1 MHTAHCGCSGAEAP
15 GFRDF
20 PGLLTAKENRNGSR
34 RTLPHQNHLLS
45 CTILL
50 SPWNFQAVRLCGVNV
65 LPSHHRMS
73 LSPAPPAQTTP
84 ADLPRVLGASQA
96 TAIVVG
102 TIIGSGIFL
111 VPSEMMRDAG
121 SSALVYLAWIV
132 GGLLSLFG
140 AMTYAELGA
149 MLPYAG
155 GEYVYLRGAYGDTT
169 AFLYMWTWFA
179 VAKPASIAAVT
190 LGLART
196 LGVFPAFHWLT
207 AHVPGLPLLWS
218 QLFAIAVTWF
228 MTGLN
233 YLGIKK
239 AGDFQLVFTILKA
252 VLILVVVGFCF
263 ASAAGSFV
271 NFTTSL
277 PHAPGGFSGFM
288 LALIATLWAYD
299 GWNDLTMVAGEVRQP
314 ERNLPIA
321 LIGGLFIVGALFM
334 ATNAAI
340 QYILPAAQI
349 AASERPAVAALSVVA
364 GPGGAGFVAAAMA
377 LSIFVTLNGT
387 VMSGAR
393 VPFAAAR
400 DRLFF
405 AQFAHIHPRFQSP
418 STSLI
423 VQGSLSTILLLFLS
437 QFQKQFELAVFAEW
451 LFYML
456 TTTTV
461 FFYRRRRPDL
471 ARPYRVWGYPV
482 LPAIFVLC
490 AGFVLIWSFA
500 GNFKGSL
507 LGTGLILLGLPFLWI
522 VRRRYGASIPADLS
536 HAPSSSD

>member
-1 MHTAHCGCSGAEAP
+1 
-15 GFRDF
+15 
-20 PGLLTAKENRNGSR
+20 
-34 RTLPHQNHLLS
+34 
-45 CTILL
+45 
-50 SPWNFQAVRLCGVNV
+50 
-65 LPSHHRMS
+65 MS
-73 LSPAPPAQTTP
+73 LGTAPTQHSA

-111 VPSEMMRDAG
+111 VPSEMMRDTG
-121 SSALVYLAWIV
+121 SSSLVYLAWIV

-140 AMTYAELGA
+140 AMTYAELGS

-190 LGLART
+190 SGLART
-196 LGVFPAFHWLT
+196 LGVFAAFHWLT

-218 QLFAIAVTWF
+218 QVFAIGVTWF

-239 AGDFQLVFTILKA
+239 AGDFQLVFTVLKGL
-252 VLILVVVGFCF
+252 LILIVAALCF
-263 ASAAGSFV
+263 ASASGSWA
-271 NFTTSL
+271 NFSTGL
-277 PHAPGGFSGFM
+277 PHAAGGFGGFM

-299 GWNDLTMVAGEVRQP
+299 GWNDLTMVAGEVRRP
-314 ERNLPIA
+314 ERSLPIA
-321 LIGGLFIVGALFM
+321 LIGGLFIVGILFM

-349 AASERPAVAALSVVA
+349 AASERPAVAALSIVA
-364 GPGGAGFVAAAMA
+364 GRRGAGFVAGAMA

-393 VPFAAAR
+393 IPFAAAR

-405 AQFAHIHPRFQSP
+405 KQFAHINPHFQSP

-423 VQGSLSTILLLFLS
+423 VQGILSTILLLFLS
-437 QFQKQFELAVFAEW
+437 QFQQHFELAVFAEW

-461 FFYRRRRPDL
+461 FYYRLKRPDL

-482 LPAIFVLC
+482 LPGLFVVC
-490 AGFVLIWSFA
+490 AAAVLVWSFA
-500 GNFKGSL
+500 GNLEGSL
-507 LGTGLILLGLPFLWI
+507 IGSALILLGLPVLWI
-522 VRRRYGASIPADLS
+522 VRKLYGASVPMEQS
-536 HAPSSSD
+536 HQG

>member
-1 MHTAHCGCSGAEAP
+1 MSQTV
-15 GFRDF
+15 
-20 PGLLTAKENRNGSR
+20 
-34 RTLPHQNHLLS
+34 
-45 CTILL
+45 
-50 SPWNFQAVRLCGVNV
+50 SPPRQVA
-65 LPSHHRMS
+65 
-73 LSPAPPAQTTP
+73 P

-111 VPSEMMRDAG
+111 VPSEMMRDTG
-121 SSALVYLAWIV
+121 SSGLVYLAWII

-140 AMTYAELGA
+140 AMTYAELGS

-155 GEYVYLRGAYGDTT
+155 GEYVYLRGAYGDAV

-190 LGLART
+190 SGLART
-196 LGVFPAFHWLT
+196 LGVFPAFHGLT
-207 AHVPGLPLLWS
+207 TPIAGTPLLWS
-218 QLFAIAVTWF
+218 QVFAIGVTWF

-239 AGDFQLVFTILKA
+239 AGDFQLVFTILKG
-252 VLILVVVGFCF
+252 VLILIVVGFCF
-263 ASAAGSFV
+263 AASAGSFA
-271 NFTTSL
+271 NFSTSL
-277 PHAPGGFSGFM
+277 PGVAGGFGGFM

-299 GWNDLTMVAGEVRQP
+299 GWNDLTMVAGEVRRP
-314 ERNLPIA
+314 ERSLPIA
-321 LIGGLFIVGALFM
+321 LIGGLFIVGVLFM

-340 QYILPAAQI
+340 QYILPATQI
-349 AASERPAVAALSVVA
+349 AASERPAVAALSIVA

-393 VPFAAAR
+393 VPYAAAR

-423 VQGSLSTILLLFLS
+423 VQGLLSTVLLLFLS
-437 QFQKQFELAVFAEW
+437 QFQQHFELAVFAEW

-461 FFYRRRRPDL
+461 FYYRHKRPEL

-482 LPAIFVLC
+482 LPAVFVVC
-490 AGFVLIWSFA
+490 AAAVLVWSYA
-500 GNFKGSL
+500 GNLEGSL
-507 LGTGLILLGLPFLWI
+507 IGTALILLGLPVLWI
-522 VRRRYGASIPADLS
+522 VRKRYGASLPMSQS
-536 HAPSSSD
+536 HGG

>member
-1 MHTAHCGCSGAEAP
+1 MSQTASI
-15 GFRDF
+15 R
-20 PGLLTAKENRNGSR
+20 S
-34 RTLPHQNHLLS
+34 Q
-45 CTILL
+45 TI
-50 SPWNFQAVRLCGVNV
+50 
-65 LPSHHRMS
+65 
-73 LSPAPPAQTTP
+73 P

-111 VPSEMMRDAG
+111 VPSEMMRDTG
-121 SSALVYLAWIV
+121 SSELVYLAWIV

-190 LGLART
+190 IGLART
-196 LGVFPAFHWLT
+196 LGVFSIFHWLT
-207 AHVPGLPLLWS
+207 IPVAGLPLLWS
-218 QLFAIAVTWF
+218 QVFAIGVTWF

-239 AGDFQLVFTILKA
+239 AGDFQLVFTILKG
-252 VLILVVVGFCF
+252 VLILVVVAFCF
-263 ASAAGSFV
+263 ASASGSWS
-271 NFTTSL
+271 NFATSL
-277 PHAPGGFSGFM
+277 PRSTGGFGGFM

-299 GWNDLTMVAGEVRQP
+299 GWNDLTMVAGEVRGP
-314 ERNLPIA
+314 ERSLPIA
-321 LIGGLFIVGALFM
+321 LIGGLLIVGALFM

-340 QYILPAAQI
+340 QYILPASSI

-377 LSIFVTLNGT
+377 LSIFVALNGT

-405 AQFAHIHPRFQSP
+405 RQLAHIHPRFQSP
-418 STSLI
+418 STALI
-423 VQGSLSTILLLFLS
+423 VQGSLSTVLLLFLS
-437 QFQKQFELAVFAEW
+437 QFQQHFELAVFAEW

-461 FFYRRRRPDL
+461 FYYRRKRPDI

-482 LPAIFVLC
+482 LPAIFVVC
-490 AGFVLIWSFA
+490 AALVLVWSYA
-500 GNFKGSL
+500 GNLEGSL
-507 LGTGLILLGLPFLWI
+507 IGTGLILVGLPVLSV
-522 VRRRYGASIPADLS
+522 VRRHYGSSLPMDQS
-536 HAPSSSD
+536 HANSR

>member
-1 MHTAHCGCSGAEAP
+1 MT
-15 GFRDF
+15 
-20 PGLLTAKENRNGSR
+20 
-34 RTLPHQNHLLS
+34 Q
-45 CTILL
+45 
-50 SPWNFQAVRLCGVNV
+50 RL
-65 LPSHHRMS
+65 
-73 LSPAPPAQTTP
+73 PAQSQQP
-84 ADLPRVLGASQA
+84 SADLPRVLGAPQA
-96 TAIVVG
+96 MAIVVG

-111 VPSEMMRDAG
+111 VPREMMQDVG

-155 GEYVYLRGAYGDTT
+155 GEYVYLRGAYGDTP

-190 LGLART
+190 VGLART
-196 LGVFPAFHWLT
+196 LEFFPAFSWLGHQ
-207 AHVPGLPLLWS
+207 AIGGLIPLLWS
-218 QLFAIAVTWF
+218 QLFAIAVTWLI
-228 MTGLN
+228 TGLN

-252 VLILVVVGFCF
+252 LLILIVAGLCF
-263 ASAAGSFV
+263 ASVSGSWS
-271 NFTTSL
+271 NFSTSL
-277 PHAPGGFSGFM
+277 PHAAGGLSGFM
-288 LALIATLWAYD
+288 AALIATLWAYD
-299 GWNDLTMVAGEVRQP
+299 GWNDLTMVAGEVRRP
-314 ERNLPIA
+314 ERSLPIA
-321 LIGGLFIVGALFM
+321 LIGGLFVVGALFM

-349 AASERPAVAALSVVA
+349 AASERPAVAALTVVA
-364 GPGGAGFVAAAMA
+364 GPAGAGFVAAAMA

-387 VMSGAR
+387 IMSGAR
-393 VPFAAAR
+393 IPFAAAR

-405 AQFAHIHPRFQSP
+405 RQFAHIHPRFQSP

-423 VQGSLSTILLLFLS
+423 VQALLSTVLLLFLS
-437 QFQKQFELAVFAEW
+437 QFQQHFELAVFAEW

-456 TTTTV
+456 TATTV
-461 FFYRRRRPDL
+461 FVYRRKLPGL

-490 AGFVLIWSFA
+490 AAAVLVSSYL
-500 GNFKGSL
+500 GNLKGSL
-507 LGTGLILLGLPFLWI
+507 LGTGLILLGLPVLWF
-522 VRRRYGASIPADLS
+522 VRKRYGASTATEM
-536 HAPSSSD
+536 SSQ